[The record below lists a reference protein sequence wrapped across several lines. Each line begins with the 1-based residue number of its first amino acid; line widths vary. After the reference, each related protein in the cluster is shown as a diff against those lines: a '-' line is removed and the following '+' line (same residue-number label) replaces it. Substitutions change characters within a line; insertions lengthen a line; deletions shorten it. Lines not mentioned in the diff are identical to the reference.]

1 MKEYQRQDGVMYLY
15 DGDEKHV
22 LVFPLIPKKE
32 EFYNYKK
39 SELETIPEDR
49 RRLEATATSRNNVLN
64 RTFTNEEPLQTR
76 KTKIKSSELSFGS
89 EHFNSLY
96 NAPYHNVIATPLK
109 CDSTDELIEKYYNK
123 LGASNYVEVIN
134 DKCKPEDIKGLIL
147 GNGFYKLDNRGRL
160 IKTDIINIPS
170 TLLGLEQFMDGCFE
184 GLDEEQIKE
193 YLKLYEQVDINN
205 PVYVKELSDVDEMAK
220 YFPQTV
226 ILRPTIE
233 QGIKNDAKVLGLL
246 KKKR

>member
-39 SELETIPEDR
+39 SELANIPEDR
-49 RRLEATATSRNNVLN
+49 RLLKAIATSRNNVLN
-64 RTFTNEEPLQTR
+64 RTFTQEEPLQTR

-89 EHFNSLY
+89 EHLNTLY
-96 NAPYHNVIATPLK
+96 DAPYHNVIFMPLK
-109 CDSTDELIEKYYNK
+109 GDSTDKLIEDYYNK

-147 GNGFYKLDNRGRL
+147 GNGFYELDNRGKL
-160 IKTDIINIPS
+160 IKTDIINIPTS
-170 TLLGLEQFMDGCFE
+170 LLRLEQFMDGCFE
-184 GLDEEQIKE
+184 GIDDEQIKE

-205 PVYVKELSDVDEMAK
+205 PIYVKELSDVDEMAK

-226 ILRPTIE
+226 ILRPKIE
-233 QGIKNDAKVLGLL
+233 QGIKNDAKVLSLL
-246 KKKR
+246 KKRR